1 VEGLAQARQA
11 WKGSTGS
18 GRARIGMAL
27 ISRAGSVEIEA
38 TRQVPV
44 ATRTIG
50 GDLLETAADF
60 PATQQKVTLLRNDML
75 PAADFRDSIMAKGHA
90 SNLPNGTKR
99 PFPHD

>member
-1 VEGLAQARQA
+1 
-11 WKGSTGS
+11 
-18 GRARIGMAL
+18 L

-60 PATQQKVTLLRNDML
+60 PATQQPGRQKVTLLRNDVL
-75 PAADFRDSIMAKGHA
+75 TTADFRDSIMAKGHA

-99 PFPHD
+99 PFADD